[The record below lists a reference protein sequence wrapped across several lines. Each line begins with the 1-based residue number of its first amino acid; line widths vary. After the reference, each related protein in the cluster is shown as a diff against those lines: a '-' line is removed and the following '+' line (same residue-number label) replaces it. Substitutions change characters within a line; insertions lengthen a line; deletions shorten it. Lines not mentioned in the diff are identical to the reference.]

1 MAVMTLPLSDVY
13 NPHGARLLAMQGG
26 NRCASARE
34 GLCPPKPAISFGRTM
49 TTGLPF
55 DDTRQLL
62 KNLPGPDEA
71 ARKRVA
77 DRNVR
82 LSSQGAALG
91 RVGEIS
97 EWLAAWTGRDPQV
110 LRPLVALFA
119 GTHGLAP
126 YGGKETQSMIEHA
139 AAGGAMVNQLCA
151 ANDLGLKIF
160 DLALHLPVGDI
171 GTEPALDERGCAVT
185 MAFGMEAVAGG
196 IDLMCVGTVGVG
208 GTTAASALM
217 AALFGGTG
225 ADWVGPGG
233 DANTVEA
240 ALALHGA
247 NLKDPLEALRRLGG
261 REFAAAAGAIL
272 AARVEKAPVIL
283 DGYVPLAAAAVLRA
297 VEPTAIDHCLLGHV
311 SSEPGMRKAAERMGM
326 VPLLD
331 LGLGD
336 GEGAGA
342 AFAACVV
349 KNAAL
354 VHTQMAFRE

>member
-1 MAVMTLPLSDVY
+1 MAVMTLRFSNLC
-13 NPHGARLLAMQGG
+13 NPHGAGLPAMQGDTVVLPG
-26 NRCASARE
+26 VRGYAHRK
-34 GLCPPKPAISFGRTM
+34 LAISFGRTM

-71 ARKRVA
+71 ARKRA
-77 DRNVR
+77 AERNAR
-82 LSSQGAALG
+82 LSTQGPSLG
-91 RVGEIS
+91 RVGEIA

-126 YGGKETQSMIEHA
+126 YGGKQTQSMIEHA

-208 GTTAASALM
+208 GTTAAAALM

-233 DANTVEA
+233 DASTVDA

-283 DGYVPLAAAAVLRA
+283 DGYVTLAAAAVLRA
-297 VEPTAIDHCLLGHV
+297 AEPTAIDHCILGHV
-311 SSEPGMRKAAERMGM
+311 SNELGMRKAAERMGL

-342 AFAACVV
+342 ALAACLV
-349 KNAAL
+349 KNAAA
-354 VHTQMAFRE
+354 VHAQMAFRE